1 MGSHKIQT
9 DMGTT
14 GSTLSM
20 GKIKWLTISGLL
32 LGAILFYWGFKERLP
47 HVGKD
52 NLSYDISGRWEL
64 PSELREISAID
75 WLDNSRIGAVQDEE
89 GTIFIYDL
97 NKKGI
102 TDKIEFGLPGD
113 YEGLAIAG
121 KDAYVLESNGRISEI
136 KNFLGPDR
144 TVDSYE
150 TFFNSENNMET
161 LELDVDR
168 NRLLMAPKDRD
179 PNSGRSKGIYTFSL
193 DSKKVDYQPAFK
205 IDMGDKVL
213 RRFGKNDLY
222 RTFRPSDLAIRPQTK
237 EIYVLEG
244 SQPKLLILDADGNA
258 KAAYTLDKKVFPRPE
273 GITFGADGTLFI
285 SSEGKK
291 GASGTLTQLKLHQ

>member
-1 MGSHKIQT
+1 
-9 DMGTT
+9 MGTT

-20 GKIKWLTISGLL
+20 GKIKLLTISGLL

-47 HVGKD
+47 LAGKD
-52 NLSYDISGRWEL
+52 NLSYDITGRWKL
-64 PSELREISAID
+64 PSELLEVSAID
-75 WLDNSRIGAVQDEE
+75 WLDNSRIAALQDED

-97 NKKGI
+97 KKKEI

-113 YEGLAIAG
+113 YEGLAIDG

-136 KNFLGPDR
+136 KNFLDPDR

-150 TFFNSENNMET
+150 TFFGSENNMET

-168 NRLLMAPKDRD
+168 NRLLMAPKDHD
-179 PNSGRSKGIYTFSL
+179 PNSERSKGIYAFSL
-193 DSKKVDYQPAFK
+193 DTKKVVSEPVFN

-213 RRFGKNDLY
+213 KRFRDNDLY
-222 RTFRPSDLAIRPQTK
+222 KTFRPSDLAIHPKTK

-244 SQPKLLILDADGNA
+244 SKPKLLILDADGIA
-258 KAAYTLDKKVFPRPE
+258 KSAYALDKKVFPRPE
-273 GITFGADGTLFI
+273 GITFGTDATLYI
-285 SSEGKK
+285 YSEGKK
-291 GASGTLTQLKLHQ
+291 GAGGTLTELKLHQ